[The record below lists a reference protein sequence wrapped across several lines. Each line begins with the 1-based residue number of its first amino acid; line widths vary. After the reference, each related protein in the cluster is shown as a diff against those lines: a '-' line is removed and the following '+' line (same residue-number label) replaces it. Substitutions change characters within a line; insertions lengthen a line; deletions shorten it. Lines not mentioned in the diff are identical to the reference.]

1 MLLTQFRFNKLHWY
15 ELFEELA
22 APVSAS
28 RLQWHRGEYAAEVSR
43 MLESTGIGFP
53 YEMQAQFQ

>member
-1 MLLTQFRFNKLHWY
+1 MLLMQFGFNKLHWW

-22 APVSAS
+22 SPVSAS

-43 MLESTGIGFP
+43 MLESIGIRFP
-53 YEMQAQFQ
+53 YEMQAPFQ